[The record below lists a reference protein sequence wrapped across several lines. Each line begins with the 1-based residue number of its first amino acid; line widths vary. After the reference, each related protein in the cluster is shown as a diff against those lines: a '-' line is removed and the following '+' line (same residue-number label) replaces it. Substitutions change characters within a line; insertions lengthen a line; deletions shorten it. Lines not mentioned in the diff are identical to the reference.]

1 MIIQLA
7 NGRVIECSTEQY
19 LELSD
24 QDIRDLEGL
33 SSYYT
38 KEVGNP
44 FYHMFNAGKQA
55 AIQDM
60 DEEYEPELDEIDEQE
75 KRNDPYFNQED

>member
-7 NGRVIECSTEQY
+7 NGRVIECSAEQY

-24 QDIRDLEGL
+24 QDIQDLEGL

-44 FYHMFNAGKQA
+44 FYQMFNKGKQA

-60 DEEYEPELDEIDEQE
+60 DEEYEPDLDEVDEME
-75 KRNDPYFNQED
+75 KRNDPYFHSDD

>member
-24 QDIRDLEGL
+24 QDVQDLEGL
-33 SSYYT
+33 SSFYT

-44 FYHMFNAGKQA
+44 FYNMFHKGKKA

-60 DEEYEPELDEIDEQE
+60 EEEYEPGLDEIDEME
-75 KRNDPYFNQED
+75 KRNDPYFNSEE